1 MDDYWLWVVAGITLV
16 IVEML
21 SGTFY
26 LLVLGIAALGAAA
39 VAYAGGS
46 FWMQVVSAV
55 AVTIAGVI
63 LVHRRRSGRRTASAQ
78 SLDVGEPVTLE
89 SWISEAD
96 GLARVSY
103 RNAVW
108 EAQVEGERP
117 ADARIFHIH
126 AMQGNR
132 LLVSARRPGRVS

>member
-1 MDDYWLWVVAGITLV
+1 MEAYWLWVIAGIMLV

-26 LLVLGIAALGAAA
+26 LLVLGIAALGAGA

-46 FWMQVVSAV
+46 FWMQVVTAV
-55 AVTIAGVI
+55 ALTVAGVM
-63 LVHRRRSGRRTASAQ
+63 LVHRRRSGRQSMAAQ
-78 SLDVGEPVTLE
+78 SLDVGETVVLE
-89 SWISEAD
+89 NWISEAD
-96 GLARVSY
+96 GVARVSY
-103 RNAVW
+103 RNALW

-117 ADARIFHIH
+117 AGAKIFHIH

-132 LLVSARRPGRVS
+132 LLVSARRPERVS